1 MSYNDSADE
10 ISVPYNS
17 KTNSAMLDELESYY
31 ARVLDSNMMNL
42 KSPETANIGFFNNS
56 GKIFTDGPKVGRTLV
71 YMTRP
76 NLNFVSQRNITSCRA
91 FSNLMS
97 SKLGLTLARE
107 LMFSD
112 LAGKINYGGYDD
124 FNFIKTGAIIND
136 ILSLGDKENP
146 TYSDIIT
153 GANDEYIA
161 GTNISKETYKIC
173 KSNFIPLI
181 TNTCTETGNA
191 KDIILEVDETEGDYS
206 GNRLVYGAGIDDT
219 MGPGELTLTFE
230 DLYGSPVM
238 NMMILWIYYI
248 HYVTKG
254 ICVPRFKYI
263 INRII
268 DYTCSIYVFMLDTD
282 QRTIIRWIKYTGCF
296 PKSIPFGQ
304 ILHTKEPNLQSL
316 SQIQIPFQ
324 YNFASPMDPVVLT
337 EFNMLSEPALLKREY
352 NGYTLKNLR
361 LINTA
366 NNGRTGAAAF
376 AGKNHNLTFKEGLDF
391 MMAFTPSDDEIPD
404 RLFKSSTKIQVADN
418 VGNDISNMLRGGL
431 TDEVADDDKNAFD
444 ASLINRYH
452 GMMDFRRNWGHPYI
466 CEGNQL
472 LFL

>member
-10 ISVPYNS
+10 INVPYNS
-17 KTNSAMLDELESYY
+17 DTNSAMLDELESYY

-76 NLNFVSQRNITSCRA
+76 NLNFVSQRNIATCRA
-91 FSNLMS
+91 FNNLMS

-112 LAGKINYGGYDD
+112 LAGKINYGGFND

-136 ILSLGDKENP
+136 ILSLNDKENP
-146 TYSDIIT
+146 TYSDIVT

-161 GTNISKETYKIC
+161 GTKITDQTYKIC

-181 TNTCTETGNA
+181 TNTCTETSNA

-219 MGPGELTLTFE
+219 MGPGEITLSFD

-268 DYTCSIYVFMLDTD
+268 DYTCSIYIFMLDTD

-337 EFNMLSEPALLKREY
+337 EFNMLSEPALLGRKY
-352 NGYTLKNLR
+352 DPSYTQRYLCGTSGK
-361 LINTA
+361 TVF
-366 NNGRTGAAAF
+366 T
-376 AGKNHNLTFKEGLDF
+376 GKNHNLSFKEGLEF
-391 MMAFTPSDDEIPD
+391 IASFPPSDDEIPD
-404 RLFKSSTKIQVADN
+404 RLFNTSDKIKVADN
-418 VGNDISNMLRGGL
+418 VGNDI
-431 TDEVADDDKNAFD
+431 TDILKRAGIIGEVKQDDKNAFD